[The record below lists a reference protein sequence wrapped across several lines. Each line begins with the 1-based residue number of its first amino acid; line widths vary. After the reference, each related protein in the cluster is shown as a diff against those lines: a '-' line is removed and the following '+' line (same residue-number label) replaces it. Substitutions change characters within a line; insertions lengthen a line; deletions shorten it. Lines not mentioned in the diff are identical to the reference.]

1 MGGNISSFRGRS
13 PAIDATAFVDISA
26 RVIGDVAI
34 AEGVN
39 VWPMAVL
46 RADTASIS
54 VERRAAVLDLAL
66 IESPEGSPVIVGE
79 ASLVSHGVIIH
90 GATIGTSVLIGVG
103 AIILDN
109 AVVNAG
115 SIVAAGAIITPG
127 MVIPPNSFVLGSP
140 GRIIRQTM
148 PAERE
153 NLGRLIEELFV
164 RSRVYLHERLDP
176 PSL

>member
-39 VWPMAVL
+39 IWPMAVL
-46 RADTASIS
+46 RADTASIFI
-54 VERRAAVLDLAL
+54 ERRAAVLDLGL
-66 IESPEGSPVIVGE
+66 IESPQGSPVTIGE
-79 ASLVSHGVIIH
+79 ASLVSHGAIIH
-90 GATIGTSVLIGVG
+90 GATVGTGVLIGVG

-127 MVIPPNSFVLGSP
+127 TVIPPNSLVLGSP
-140 GRIIRQTM
+140 GRIIRQTTS
-148 PAERE
+148 AERD
-153 NLGRLIEELFV
+153 NLEKLVEELFV
-164 RSRVYLHERLDP
+164 RSRVYLDERLHP
-176 PSL
+176 PSR